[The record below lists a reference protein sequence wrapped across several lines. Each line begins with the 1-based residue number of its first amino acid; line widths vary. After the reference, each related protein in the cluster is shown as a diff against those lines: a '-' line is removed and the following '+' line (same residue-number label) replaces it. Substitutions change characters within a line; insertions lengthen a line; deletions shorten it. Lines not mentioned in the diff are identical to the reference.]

1 LINLPLGA
9 LAFGVL
15 AWHYHDH
22 EKSHHTDLD
31 LPGIVLLAVSCS
43 ALLGLVSA
51 FGSGNVHWAVTLGL
65 SAVAIIGFAWF
76 VRVERRAKN
85 PILPP
90 DLVMHR
96 AIGPPL
102 IGSALMG
109 VLFFAVDTFVP
120 LYVQGTTGA
129 GASAAAGV
137 VTPVMLAWAA
147 SGIFV
152 APLVIR
158 WGFRR
163 TAFIG
168 SMLATVS
175 LMGLVACAFASASG
189 WVLAAVLAIGGVGFG
204 SVSMPYLLSVQ
215 NVVAWHQRGIV
226 TSAIQFFRTMG
237 GAVGIGLLGMLFN
250 VLAAPQMNEL
260 RAMGIAPASIMDP
273 HTQAELPKESQAII
287 RAMID
292 SGLTWVFVAM
302 AALAAIQVL
311 VTLLMPPSRGKIVV
325 EADPLEAMQG

>member
-1 LINLPLGA
+1 
-9 LAFGVL
+9 
-15 AWHYHDH
+15 
-22 EKSHHTDLD
+22 
-31 LPGIVLLAVSCS
+31 
-43 ALLGLVSA
+43 
-51 FGSGNVHWAVTLGL
+51 
-65 SAVAIIGFAWF
+65 
-76 VRVERRAKN
+76 
-85 PILPP
+85 
-90 DLVMHR
+90 
-96 AIGPPL
+96 
-102 IGSALMG
+102 
-109 VLFFAVDTFVP
+109 
-120 LYVQGTTGA
+120 
-129 GASAAAGV
+129 
-137 VTPVMLAWAA
+137 MLAWAA

-175 LMGLVACAFASASG
+175 LIGLVACAFANASG
-189 WVLAAVLAIGGVGFG
+189 WVLAAVLAVGGVGFG

-250 VLAAPQMNEL
+250 VLAAPQMREL

-273 HTQAELPKESQAII
+273 HTQTELPKESQAII

-302 AALAAIQVL
+302 AVLAAIQVL
-311 VTLLMPPSRGKIVV
+311 VTLLMPPSRGKVVV